1 MSRKSNAT
9 TLLLVGLAAYAI
21 YKYMK
26 MSEDEKHNLVDKG
39 KKFIDENIPQ
49 SLRNIFAK
57 EEEEELYPG
66 RFTKA

>member
-9 TLLLVGLAAYAI
+9 TLLLIGLAAYGV
-21 YKYMK
+21 YKYLN
-26 MSEDEKHNLVDKG
+26 MSDDEKNDLVDKG

-57 EEEEELYPG
+57 EEEELYPG